1 MNKEIR
7 DIGIAAYLV
16 MHEFKL
22 HDKREKN
29 FIFSIDPNDQKKFED
44 LKISYLSSEF
54 HHFDSCIMSL
64 KKLEE
69 YAFELGSD
77 FFTNDLGCAAYLLM
91 HKFRL
96 LGKKHRYFYFEISS
110 EEEETQF
117 REIMI
122 QYSGSEFHSFD
133 SKLMSLKKII

>member
-1 MNKEIR
+1 MVKQIR

-16 MHEFKL
+16 MHDFKL
-22 HDKREKN
+22 CDKQEKN
-29 FIFSIDPNDQKKFED
+29 FIFSIDNSENKKFED

-69 YAFELGSD
+69 YPFEIDSQ
-77 FFTNDLGCAAYLLM
+77 FFTNDLGCAAYILM

-96 LGKKHRYFYFEISS
+96 LGKKHKYFYFEISS
-110 EEEETQF
+110 EEESQF

>member
-1 MNKEIR
+1 MLKEIR

-22 HDKREKN
+22 HDKKEKN

-77 FFTNDLGCAAYLLM
+77 FFTNDLGCAAYILM

-96 LGKKHRYFYFEISS
+96 LGKKHKYFYFEIPL
-110 EEEETQF
+110 EEEIQF